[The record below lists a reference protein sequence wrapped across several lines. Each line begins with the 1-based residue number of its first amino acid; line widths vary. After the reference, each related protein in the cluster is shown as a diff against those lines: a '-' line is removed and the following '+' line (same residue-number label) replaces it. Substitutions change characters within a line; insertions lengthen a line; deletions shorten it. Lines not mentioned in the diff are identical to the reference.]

1 MLTCHEDDADNN
13 VHDVMII
20 IASINIIINM
30 ITMAIILTRTSS
42 LWHFIRGT
50 GLAEKEGPCLM
61 STSQPNLV
69 MKIAM
74 TMMTKMMTMA
84 IKTNLI
90 SLLKMSTWPLAR
102 PLSVPFLLRTS
113 GNLTVKLARLPL
125 AAAEGRL
132 PSL

>member
-1 MLTCHEDDADNN
+1 MLTCHKDDADNN

-20 IASINIIINM
+20 IVSINIIINM

-42 LWHFIRGT
+42 LWQFIRGT

-90 SLLKMSTWPLAR
+90 SLLKTSTW
-102 PLSVPFLLRTS
+102 
-113 GNLTVKLARLPL
+113 PL

-132 PSL
+132 PSLENLTPEPDRVG

>member
-1 MLTCHEDDADNN
+1 MLTCHKDDADNN

-20 IASINIIINM
+20 IVSINIIINM

-90 SLLKMSTWPLAR
+90 SLLKMSTWPLA
-102 PLSVPFLLRTS
+102 
-113 GNLTVKLARLPL
+113 
-125 AAAEGRL
+125 AAEGRL
-132 PSL
+132 PSLENLTPEPDRVG